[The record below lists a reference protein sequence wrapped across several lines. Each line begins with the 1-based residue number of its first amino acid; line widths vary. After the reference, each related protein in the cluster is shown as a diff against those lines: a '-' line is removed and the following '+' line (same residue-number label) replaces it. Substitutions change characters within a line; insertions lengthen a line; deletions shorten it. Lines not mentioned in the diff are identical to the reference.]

1 MQGRRNNNIRNI
13 NVMFK
18 LTDTNKL
25 TVGQIYIRNVP
36 IQYSTL
42 VVNIEILLLSVKLR
56 KHKIE
61 HYSVSI
67 YISFS
72 IVFLNADI
80 NHIFHAVYEGFKEI
94 SRNFLSFSIEKR

>member
-1 MQGRRNNNIRNI
+1 
-13 NVMFK
+13 MFK

-67 YISFS
+67 YISFLLY
-72 IVFLNADI
+72 FLMQI
-80 NHIFHAVYEGFKEI
+80 LITFSTLFVKGFKEI
-94 SRNFLSFSIEKR
+94 SRNFLSFSIEKREREDWRHENQNPD